1 MAGGR
6 PTEYNESKLMM
17 ARAYIEG
24 GWEAQGDVVPQVVSL
39 ALAMGVSKA
48 VIYQWAKDP
57 DKKEFV
63 DILTRVQQAQEQ
75 KLINGGLSGG
85 FNPAVTKMLLC
96 KHGYSDKVEQDHTS
110 SDRSMT
116 PKPSLDVSKLS
127 TSALAEILAAQDQ
140 SEK

>member
-6 PTEYNESKLMM
+6 PAEYSESKLIM

-24 GWEAQGDVVPQVVSL
+24 GWESQGDVVPQVVSL
-39 ALAMGVSKA
+39 ALAMGVSKST
-48 VIYQWAKDP
+48 IYEWAKDP
-57 DKKEFV
+57 EKQEFS

-110 SDRSMT
+110 SDGSMT
-116 PKPSLDVSKLS
+116 PKGKSLDDFYAVTSKQI
-127 TSALAEILAAQDQ
+127 EIPD
-140 SEK
+140 

>member
-1 MAGGR
+1 
-6 PTEYNESKLMM
+6 MM